1 MSQRRKIIL
10 YASALSILL
19 AFPAGRRA
27 GDASAK
33 QQQPPKQKGDRHQ
46 PLKSRPRAA
55 QRIHAGAWGGE
66 HISLQVSERGATVE
80 FDCAHAT
87 ITQRIVLDRR
97 GRFSVAGNYFEE
109 HGGPVRAGD
118 ESDGDAANFNG
129 RVEGKTLKLNV
140 TRAATGELIGN
151 FTLTHL
157 QEPALVKCR

>member
-19 AFPAGRRA
+19 AFPAG
-27 GDASAK
+27 DASAK
-33 QQQPPKQKGDRHQ
+33 QPPPQRKGDRRQ

-55 QRIHAGAWGGE
+55 NRVHTGGAWGGE
-66 HISLQVSERGATVE
+66 HVSLQVTERGATVE

-87 ITQRIVLDRR
+87 ITQRIVPDSR

-109 HGGPVRAGD
+109 HGAPVRAGG
-118 ESDGDAANFNG
+118 ESDGDAANFSG

-140 TRAATGELIGN
+140 THAATGEIIGN
-151 FTLTHL
+151 FTLTYL